1 MDVGTADAGRRKRKS
16 GADDRRVA
24 CKWAGNFAAIFLSLK
39 FAVKN
44 EHLRVDAQE
53 QRIRRK

>member
-1 MDVGTADAGRRKRKS
+1 MIGRWLAR
-16 GADDRRVA
+16 
-24 CKWAGNFAAIFLSLK
+24 WLEILLAIFLSLK
-39 FAVKN
+39 FADKN